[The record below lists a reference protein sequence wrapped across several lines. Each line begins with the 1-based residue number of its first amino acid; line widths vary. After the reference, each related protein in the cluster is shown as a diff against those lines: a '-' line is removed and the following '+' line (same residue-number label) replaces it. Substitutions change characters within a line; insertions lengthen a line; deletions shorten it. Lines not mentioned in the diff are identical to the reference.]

1 MDYTFKSHL
10 VGQRYVLI
18 HIASESTKNPKRKEK
33 IKMST
38 ITDKKVIKKSE
49 MEALLNDENAPKLPK
64 TGEVA
69 TGNIIEIGS
78 NIIYVDLGPI
88 GAGAIYGYGKGI
100 LGTLST
106 FKDLKP
112 GDPISA
118 TITDLENEDGY
129 VEMSLKQTSMDMVW
143 KELERKMDENELV
156 VTKVLEAN
164 KGGLMVKINGMIGF
178 LPASQ
183 LSSDNYPRVSDGDKN
198 KILSLLMQLVG
209 KDIKVKIIGI
219 DKNEGKLIVS
229 EKATREKEENEK
241 ISTLQVGDNVEGE
254 ISGIVDFGAFV
265 KFNGTLEGLVHIS
278 ELAWKLI
285 DDPRKIFNVGQKVKC
300 KIIGID
306 DSRIS
311 LSIKALEEDPWKNV
325 SERYQVGMKI
335 KGEVTKINPFGAFV
349 QLDKDIHGLAHVSKL
364 GDDSGLK
371 NMEVGKIYE
380 FEIISIE
387 PTDHRLGLKPLMAKK
402 SAKEDA
408 TKEKAKKND
417 AKKAKEDASEN
428 KAVAK
433 ETTKN
438 D

>member
-1 MDYTFKSHL
+1 
-10 VGQRYVLI
+10 
-18 HIASESTKNPKRKEK
+18 
-33 IKMST
+33 MSNS
-38 ITDKKVIKKSE
+38 DKKVSKNND

-64 TGEVA
+64 VGDVA
-69 TGNIIEIGS
+69 QGSIIEIGS

-88 GAGAIYGYGKGI
+88 GTGAIYGYGKSI
-100 LGTLST
+100 ISTLSS

-112 GDPISA
+112 GTPISA
-118 TITDLENEDGY
+118 TITDLENEDGF
-129 VEMSLKQTSMDMVW
+129 VEMSLKQTSMDMIW
-143 KELERKMDENELV
+143 KELERKMDEGEIV
-156 VTKVLEAN
+156 TTKVLEAN
-164 KGGLMVKINGMIGF
+164 KGGLMVKVNGMIGF

-198 KILSLLMQLVG
+198 KILSLLMQLVS
-209 KDIKVKIIGI
+209 KDIRVKIIGI

-229 EKATREKEENEK
+229 EKATREKEEHEK
-241 ISTLQVGDNVEGE
+241 ISTLKVGDVVDGE

-325 SERYQVGMKI
+325 ASKYQVGQKV
-335 KGEVTKINPFGAFV
+335 KGEVTKVNPFGAFV

-371 NMEVGKIYE
+371 NMEVGKSYE

-387 PTDHRLGLKPLMAKK
+387 PQDHRLGLKPILAKK
-402 SAKEDA
+402 S
-408 TKEKAKKND
+408 EKT
-417 AKKAKEDASEN
+417 EN
-428 KAVAK
+428 KEQK
-433 ETTKN
+433 TTKAEEPKAVSTEKTAEVSEK
-438 D
+438 

>member
-1 MDYTFKSHL
+1 
-10 VGQRYVLI
+10 
-18 HIASESTKNPKRKEK
+18 
-33 IKMST
+33 MSNS
-38 ITDKKVIKKSE
+38 DKKVSKNTD

-64 TGEVA
+64 VGDVA
-69 TGNIIEIGS
+69 QGNIIEIGS

-88 GAGAIYGYGKGI
+88 GMGAIYGYGKSI
-100 LGTLST
+100 ISTLSS

-112 GDPISA
+112 GTPIAA
-118 TITDLENEDGY
+118 TITDMENEDGF
-129 VEMSLKQTSMDMVW
+129 VEMSLKQTSMDMIW
-143 KELERKMDENELV
+143 KELERKMDEGEIV
-156 VTKVLEAN
+156 TTKVLEAN
-164 KGGLMVKINGMIGF
+164 KGGLMIKVNGMVGF

-209 KDIKVKIIGI
+209 KDIRVKIIGI

-229 EKATREKEENEK
+229 EKATREKEEHEK
-241 ISTLQVGDNVEGE
+241 ISTLKVGDIVEGE

-285 DDPRKIFNVGQKVKC
+285 DDPRKIFNVGQKVRC

-325 SERYQVGMKI
+325 ALKYQVGQKV

-371 NMEVGKIYE
+371 NMEVGKTYE

-387 PTDHRLGLKPLMAKK
+387 PQDHRLGLKPILAKKVEKTENKEQK
-402 SAKEDA
+402 SAKLNDPKIA
-408 TKEKAKKND
+408 SAEKIAKV
-417 AKKAKEDASEN
+417 SE
-428 KAVAK
+428 K
-433 ETTKN
+433 
-438 D
+438 

>member
-1 MDYTFKSHL
+1 
-10 VGQRYVLI
+10 
-18 HIASESTKNPKRKEK
+18 
-33 IKMST
+33 MSNS
-38 ITDKKVIKKSE
+38 DKKVIKNTD

-64 TGEVA
+64 VGDVA
-69 TGNIIEIGS
+69 QGSIIEIGS

-88 GAGAIYGYGKGI
+88 GTGAIYGYGKSI
-100 LGTLST
+100 ISTLSS

-112 GDPISA
+112 GTPISA
-118 TITDLENEDGY
+118 TITDLENEDGF
-129 VEMSLKQTSMDMVW
+129 VEMSLKQTSMDMIW
-143 KELERKMDENELV
+143 KELERKMDESEIV
-156 VTKVLEAN
+156 TTKVLEAN
-164 KGGLMVKINGMIGF
+164 KGGLMIKVNGMVGF

-209 KDIKVKIIGI
+209 KDIRVKIIGI

-229 EKATREKEENEK
+229 EKATREKEEHEK
-241 ISTLQVGDNVEGE
+241 ISTLKVGDVVEGE

-285 DDPRKIFNVGQKVKC
+285 DDPRKIFNVGQKVRC

-325 SERYQVGMKI
+325 AQKYQVGQKV
-335 KGEVTKINPFGAFV
+335 KGEVTKVNPFGAFV

-371 NMEVGKIYE
+371 NMEVGKTYE

-387 PTDHRLGLKPLMAKK
+387 PQDHRLGLKPIL
-402 SAKEDA
+402 
-408 TKEKAKKND
+408 
-417 AKKAKEDASEN
+417 AKKAVKTENTEHKPAKPEEAKAVSTEKTAEASE
-428 KAVAK
+428 K
-433 ETTKN
+433 
-438 D
+438 